1 MPLLLPS
8 SLCHSS
14 GSPAWPQL
22 MKWRSSDVGNLC
34 TYTQESYMHFSFLST
49 AFLSLSF
56 SLCFCSSALHSSLSL
71 SLSLSVS
78 FYPCSIF
85 VSSHSRGLFY
95 LVLCPY
101 WHVQHNIPF
110 LSFLSFSFLS
120 FSLFSLLSFIIVSY
134 VLSFCHFFCC
144 FCSFLYFPSNFFPSL
159 VSPFLPFPTKA
170 RQPLFRVVIARFV
183 LIWLYFLL

>member
-14 GSPAWPQL
+14 GSPEWPQL
-22 MKWRSSDVGNLC
+22 MKCCSSDVGNLC

-120 FSLFSLLSFIIVSY
+120 FSLYSLLSFIIVSFPMSFLFVIFSIVS
-134 VLSFCHFFCC
+134 VLSSIFLPI
-144 FCSFLYFPSNFFPSL
+144 SFLPLSL
-159 VSPFLPFPTKA
+159 LSFPFLPKPDNHC
-170 RQPLFRVVIARFV
+170 LE
-183 LIWLYFLL
+183 